1 MLQNRKKRQG
11 AQSKYSDAFKR
22 QVAREYL
29 QGDKTMAEVAQEF
42 KLSGHYAVKDFVK
55 WFRSQPDAELPP
67 APLTAEERAS
77 SEALLSRIK
86 ELEKQLD
93 HAQLRAVGFETMID
107 IAEKELRID
116 IRKKSVTKQSK

>member
-1 MLQNRKKRQG
+1 MPQNRKKRHG
-11 AQSKYSDAFKR
+11 AKSKYSDALKR
-22 QVAREYL
+22 QVSMEYL
-29 QGDKTMAEVAQEF
+29 QGEKTMNEVAIEF
-42 KLSGHYAVKDFVK
+42 NLPSRYVVKDFVK
-55 WFRSQPDAELPP
+55 WFESQPDAELPP
-67 APLTAEERAS
+67 TPLTAEERTN

-93 HAQLRAVGFETMID
+93 QAQLRAIGFETMID

>member
-1 MLQNRKKRQG
+1 M
-11 AQSKYSDAFKR
+11 
-22 QVAREYL
+22 EYL
-29 QGDKTMAEVAQEF
+29 QGDKSMREIASEF
-42 KLSGHYAVKDFVK
+42 KLSSHYAVKDFVK

-67 APLTAEERAS
+67 TPLTAEERTN

-93 HAQLRAVGFETMID
+93 QAQLRAVGFETMID